1 MIDPHRESNTLP
13 PAQADRGGLFA
24 SIADA
29 ISEILDDKAGVFYAQ
44 QMANVGSTLT
54 LYSNR
59 ALHFSFGAFTIKA
72 PIYYHKAMLTQ
83 SLAQDSLRILLQPKA
98 SPDGQVHE
106 LLENANGEVGAE
118 EVGQGGAKTF
128 FGYDSKTFDE
138 QAVLNAP
145 LCQRVLEVW
154 TVGNDEDYKKNQILR
169 KGLEADFAALN
180 INEIATPEWRHR
192 LMMDV
197 SLSRPL
203 GRDPNLQSEKDR
215 IQKEVNESKLRH
227 LGAWD
232 QENDTRGL
240 LGESLR
246 ACQNEQVRRFGYFLR
261 AYCEE
266 ILNGTSPNVTTSKKG
281 KLGYLIGLV
290 NGIKDGL
297 IFYKNYV
304 SAIEGIIT
312 DEGLPGKAEQKSA
325 RTKKRYEDNPNKKTI
340 FNVFESN
347 RVHPDSYKFQED
359 WVKAHQD
366 THELLKR
373 RILLERL
380 KGTMVEMIAIVEDA
394 LTNLNLWKGQL
405 IGLYNR
411 WLEEKNNVQANRNA
425 EEGQNDVREV
435 LDKGFEHYEADPAVL
450 LEELTWSAK
459 LSTYKKT
466 LDDNAVEE
474 KVNGLDFGFQAI
486 DDDHTI
492 EFQKDET
499 LFGNIEKW
507 SELAGHQIEMLLTQN
522 PPPCLAEALNQ
533 TPGLYTSGELANFL
547 YHKADPLYVLT
558 NGGAGP
564 LSNPGRVGTI
574 RVYQPA
580 EYQQYFHQAF
590 TLLQNQ
596 DPLVNL
602 NNLAELSDKYKLTY
616 FRHDDCIDSRDF
628 EMWQICRQA
637 YIDYTSPHNEKK
649 PEHFHVFPNE
659 INACRFEDKIRIV
672 LGKKN
677 QILDPRV
684 VALLEDSERIELFF
698 RALAVGY
705 ICQRKNEYDQVE
717 NWVYQLPDSNGIQL
731 VIVDQETDYFK
742 LINQFCNIISNKKS
756 LADDNCNK
764 EKIDPDILKNAFYS
778 QLEQRGEDWFRRLC
792 QEQIDQGVVL
802 QLRKKVYS
810 KRTNQSANLD
820 SFLKNRI
827 ASDLE
832 SLADLAETIYREAIR
847 CGR

>member
-1 MIDPHRESNTLP
+1 L
-13 PAQADRGGLFA
+13 
-24 SIADA
+24 
-29 ISEILDDKAGVFYAQ
+29 
-44 QMANVGSTLT
+44 
-54 LYSNR
+54 
-59 ALHFSFGAFTIKA
+59 
-72 PIYYHKAMLTQ
+72 
-83 SLAQDSLRILLQPKA
+83 
-98 SPDGQVHE
+98 
-106 LLENANGEVGAE
+106 
-118 EVGQGGAKTF
+118 
-128 FGYDSKTFDE
+128 
-138 QAVLNAP
+138 
-145 LCQRVLEVW
+145 
-154 TVGNDEDYKKNQILR
+154 
-169 KGLEADFAALN
+169 
-180 INEIATPEWRHR
+180 
-192 LMMDV
+192 
-197 SLSRPL
+197 
-203 GRDPNLQSEKDR
+203 
-215 IQKEVNESKLRH
+215 
-227 LGAWD
+227 
-232 QENDTRGL
+232 
-240 LGESLR
+240 
-246 ACQNEQVRRFGYFLR
+246 
-261 AYCEE
+261 
-266 ILNGTSPNVTTSKKG
+266 
-281 KLGYLIGLV
+281 
-290 NGIKDGL
+290 
-297 IFYKNYV
+297 
-304 SAIEGIIT
+304 
-312 DEGLPGKAEQKSA
+312 
-325 RTKKRYEDNPNKKTI
+325 
-340 FNVFESN
+340 
-347 RVHPDSYKFQED
+347 
-359 WVKAHQD
+359 
-366 THELLKR
+366 
-373 RILLERL
+373 
-380 KGTMVEMIAIVEDA
+380 
-394 LTNLNLWKGQL
+394 
-405 IGLYNR
+405 
-411 WLEEKNNVQANRNA
+411 
-425 EEGQNDVREV
+425 
-435 LDKGFEHYEADPAVL
+435 
-450 LEELTWSAK
+450 
-459 LSTYKKT
+459 T

-596 DPLVNL
+596 DTTVTL
-602 NNLAELSDKYKLTY
+602 NNLAQSSDKYKLTY
-616 FRHDDCIDSRDF
+616 VRYDDCIDSRDF